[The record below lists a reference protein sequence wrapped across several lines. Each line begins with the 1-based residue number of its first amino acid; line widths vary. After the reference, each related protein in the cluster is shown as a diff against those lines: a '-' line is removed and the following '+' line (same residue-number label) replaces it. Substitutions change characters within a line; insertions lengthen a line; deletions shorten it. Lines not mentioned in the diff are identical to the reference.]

1 MSIATIERDTT
12 KAFHPAYI
20 ETIIVNRDNPKRGAT
35 LDVSPEEWVSL
46 SFDGLNAILNAGSGT
61 FNPMPPLT
69 ITEFGARQ
77 LGMALL
83 RLADR
88 MREEAKG

>member
-1 MSIATIERDTT
+1 MTITIERDTT

-20 ETIIVNRDNPKRGAT
+20 ETIIVNRDNPKWGPT
-35 LDVSPEEWVSL
+35 IVQTEEWVSL
-46 SFDGLNAILNAGSGT
+46 SFDGLNGILSAGSGT
-61 FNPMPPLT
+61 FDPLPPLT

>member
-1 MSIATIERDTT
+1 MSIATIERDIT

-20 ETIIVNRDNPKRGAT
+20 ETIVVNRDNPKWGPT
-35 LDVSPEEWVSL
+35 IVQTEEWVSL
-46 SFDGLNAILNAGSGT
+46 SFDGLNGILSAGSGT
-61 FNPMPPLT
+61 FDPLPPLT

>member
-1 MSIATIERDTT
+1 MTIAAIERDTA

-20 ETIIVNRDNPKRGAT
+20 ETIVVNRSNPKWGPAI
-35 LDVSPEEWVSL
+35 DVSPEEWVSL
-46 SFDGLNAILNAGSGT
+46 SFDGLNAILSAGSGT

-88 MREEAKG
+88 MHEEAKG